1 MAGSDDERER
11 LTCLLSEA
19 SGLGSSQMK
28 NQYSVTNINR
38 RKDRMNEA
46 LRESTEIREGVEMLA
61 NLQVNVLKGFGIKS
75 FEVEDSTDED
85 STDDDADFEDI
96 IGDDFGHLS
105 DTRCDEFSDDV
116 NDVRCDDVRC
126 DDVSD
131 VRVDDVSDVRCDVN
145 DVRNNGQ
152 QYDLYKEVNVNVPYM
167 NPHQLM
173 DLLRELQYNWFA
185 FARVLESNLTLND
198 EQLNQLLLDFAGLI
212 PMLNLADNEEKLIEQ
227 SRQAFL
233 LRNRLVET
241 IHHDNEE
248 IGDTDSDTE
257 ITTDELANIHNLLD
271 ENGKMVIAK
280 KTLSI
285 RRKARANA
293 NKIIAERRF
302 LKRKVGK
309 KTSGILKKF
318 PDIGKTMETYV
329 KESSVGAD
337 AWRRTGVLTFDG
349 NVKNNIKPKVT
360 YKRIQSHLQK
370 TYNRKFSYGTVV
382 QLCVARNKRRI
393 SSKRYRGVAAIT
405 TRRARKGFE
414 VKYNP
419 DHHWS
424 CSFYQG
430 LDILQYTDGRGSAPL
445 TTKTDYTNK
454 YPSNLQTTSYNF
466 TGSETTNEDPG
477 TALPELNQNSGRLRI
492 KNVIDCDS
500 CNCTDV
506 HLKKSSTTDMNMECF
521 IEDLIGKDNF
531 LEDVV
536 QVTMEINVVTRRVER
551 LERSI
556 DKISSDVDCSL
567 VKPQNKEFDA
577 DTGPLVSKLTR
588 DAVKDERK
596 TSEKEEKTCG
606 AIKRKDTRS
615 SRLINDVHGQN
626 AEQDQC
632 IVHINETA
640 TQHTK
645 AKGNNHPLS
654 KAGRAKDTLMKL
666 LPLSVMEKTR
676 RNANISSSYEQQQL
690 LREIMDF
697 PEKSIHFT
705 YIIVC
710 PLYNTGFFSRAQ
722 LQQQAQEQ
730 QQEQQAEEQP
740 GTAGGCRTP
749 PRHQQQEAQQ
759 QAEEQPRYPIQCT
772 EGSEIQDRESRNY
785 DVVTSTRP
793 VFSDRDFAIA
803 TNTPLT
809 VTPTLNLPYAQERD
823 LLDRVQGQSQ
833 YGTAGGGRTTPRHPQ
848 CQDQMPRQRSFTHWP
863 ATAHQAPARMVVYG
877 LFYTGQQDLVR
888 CYHCGIGLMDWSDG
902 DEPLFEHIRHSPNC
916 LFLRQKILQRL
927 RGTMKQ
933 ADHKTTSCRALCLRP
948 SINDMVQV
956 AARQAQLEEEES
968 IRGLPDPD
976 FQNTDVNEL
985 CICYACG
992 GEFQHWNR
1000 GDNPWLVH
1008 TRRFPN
1014 CSIVREMLQAA
1025 AQQEQL
1031 EEEES
1036 VVVPGQANLDMQ
1048 NTDPIERDAAKA
1060 VLEMGYSRAAVRLAI
1075 HEFNGRSTD
1084 NPSQRT
1090 LRFTAD
1096 ELVKILAGRQE
1107 RGEPIPDDDT
1117 DPEEQDPIEE
1127 NKRLKGILNCFQ
1139 CKENNCNI
1147 LLLPCTHHCLCE
1159 PCAENITNC
1168 PVCGR
1173 KVEERESFGNSDDSD
1188 HDLDSTAGYGNPVAP
1203 KRPRKD
1209 DGRSMRAQLQAKD
1222 DAIQLLEI
1230 KYDATI
1236 RELENF

>member
-1 MAGSDDERER
+1 
-11 LTCLLSEA
+11 
-19 SGLGSSQMK
+19 
-28 NQYSVTNINR
+28 
-38 RKDRMNEA
+38 
-46 LRESTEIREGVEMLA
+46 
-61 NLQVNVLKGFGIKS
+61 
-75 FEVEDSTDED
+75 
-85 STDDDADFEDI
+85 
-96 IGDDFGHLS
+96 
-105 DTRCDEFSDDV
+105 
-116 NDVRCDDVRC
+116 
-126 DDVSD
+126 
-131 VRVDDVSDVRCDVN
+131 
-145 DVRNNGQ
+145 
-152 QYDLYKEVNVNVPYM
+152 
-167 NPHQLM
+167 
-173 DLLRELQYNWFA
+173 
-185 FARVLESNLTLND
+185 
-198 EQLNQLLLDFAGLI
+198 
-212 PMLNLADNEEKLIEQ
+212 
-227 SRQAFL
+227 
-233 LRNRLVET
+233 
-241 IHHDNEE
+241 
-248 IGDTDSDTE
+248 
-257 ITTDELANIHNLLD
+257 
-271 ENGKMVIAK
+271 
-280 KTLSI
+280 
-285 RRKARANA
+285 
-293 NKIIAERRF
+293 
-302 LKRKVGK
+302 
-309 KTSGILKKF
+309 
-318 PDIGKTMETYV
+318 
-329 KESSVGAD
+329 
-337 AWRRTGVLTFDG
+337 
-349 NVKNNIKPKVT
+349 
-360 YKRIQSHLQK
+360 
-370 TYNRKFSYGTVV
+370 
-382 QLCVARNKRRI
+382 
-393 SSKRYRGVAAIT
+393 
-405 TRRARKGFE
+405 
-414 VKYNP
+414 
-419 DHHWS
+419 
-424 CSFYQG
+424 
-430 LDILQYTDGRGSAPL
+430 
-445 TTKTDYTNK
+445 
-454 YPSNLQTTSYNF
+454 
-466 TGSETTNEDPG
+466 
-477 TALPELNQNSGRLRI
+477 
-492 KNVIDCDS
+492 
-500 CNCTDV
+500 
-506 HLKKSSTTDMNMECF
+506 MNMECF

-536 QVTMEINVVTRRVER
+536 QVTSLFKAPPSLAYADGNSNTIHILPNPGKLSLQRFQEKYAHLCVEDASRLKIFFVMTDQEHTTFFNNENENSMDGSKLLRNLFCTDRAQVRLKYSDLVKRTHKSVDPLSECPHQDLQQNENTSNVVPLSSLCLVPESREQASVVNQLSGDFSMSRKQEQFSGSLQNTSFRITVLLSVEINVVTRRVER

-916 LFLRQKILQRL
+916 LFLRQLGEQLLNTYRILLLRKLLGGHLLNTYRENLAEAQRNNETGRSQGSEPHPAQQLTRRVAHTGMTTLAQRL
-927 RGTMKQ
+927 GTFNEWPQ
-933 ADHKTTSCRALCLRP
+933 STGQQPEALANAGLFFTG
-948 SINDMVQV
+948 INDMVQV
-956 AARQAQLEEEES
+956 AARQAQLEEEMVKSCLKTYVEAGNEAGRVTSYKVWKKES

-976 FQNTDVNEL
+976 FQNTDTLIEDITNVYDDRNTDGHFDDRNTDGHYDDRNTDRHYDDRNTDGHFNDRNTDRHYDDRNTDGHYDDRNTDGHYDDRNNDGL
-985 CICYACG
+985 YAERNTDG
-992 GEFQHWNR
+992 HYDDRNYN
-1000 GDNPWLVH
+1000 D
-1008 TRRFPN
+1008 RFPN

-1075 HEFNGRSTD
+1075 HEFNGR

-1117 DPEEQDPIEE
+1117 DPEEQGAFGGAAMNLPESDPIEE

-1173 KVEERESFGNSDDSD
+1173 KVEERVRTRDSGAEDLTQSASANLRRSKRTLTARRLEESFGNSDDSD